1 MNEYALIEAT
11 RVFKRAVPLMVKYK
25 VPTTPHYFSLWYA
38 YCAGTHPALNRAV
51 DAIVKKGEF
60 CTVKQ
65 CDDFIETYLLDD
77 ATKELD
83 TFRQKVQDLAAG
95 LGSSMDTTMSNT
107 EEFQDILNSS
117 VTKLE
122 DVKNRELQGN
132 ESKKITHDLLQGSQ
146 NLLAA
151 TEQYQLHV
159 KAQRTEIDQ
168 LKQQLEDYRKQA
180 THDALTG
187 CLNRRA
193 FDIAL
198 AEHVSNNNGV
208 CLIMVDI
215 DHFKLFNDEFGHQMG
230 DSVLKIVANKLEQ
243 NMQEVATVY
252 RFGGEEFSVLV
263 TDVSIKGAWLI
274 AEKTRKAL
282 ERLSVTDKRSGQ
294 KINSITASFGI
305 AALETG
311 EESASL
317 LARADALLY
326 KAKENG
332 RNRVMPGFR

>member
-51 DAIVKKGEF
+51 DAIVKKDGL
-60 CTVKQ
+60 CTVEQ

-83 TFRQKVQDLAAG
+83 TFRQKVQDLAAD
-95 LGSSMDTTMSNT
+95 LGSSMDTTVSNT

-122 DVKNRELQGN
+122 GVKNRNLQGN

-146 NLLAA
+146 DLLAA

-159 KAQRTEIDQ
+159 KAQRTEIEQ

-193 FDIAL
+193 FDLAL
-198 AEHVSNNNGV
+198 AEHVHNNNNV

-230 DSVLKIVANKLEQ
+230 DGVLKIVANKLEQ

-282 ERLSVTDKRSGQ
+282 ERLSVTDKRTGK

-305 AALETG
+305 AERAMG
-311 EESASL
+311 EQGFQF
-317 LARADALLY
+317 LARADEALY
-326 KAKENG
+326 DAKHRG
-332 RNRVMPGFR
+332 RNRVMPMVR